1 MGPNQ
6 NSKIVHKFGGQ
17 VDSKESSRTS
27 TDANSVDLIDRPSSI
42 MQGLTNSSSLLSP
55 LSLSCQVSHGILLR
69 ARITQN
75 PTHTSFLHSLKISPK
90 AKPPSLL
97 FSSPPPPP
105 PPHLHLLLRTI
116 IIALEPCALDA
127 EFQHFILR
135 LIKFPYFQ
143 PLLSADTTER
153 KGEQRGGGG
162 GEVKRRPKDE
172 VKTG

>member
-1 MGPNQ
+1 
-6 NSKIVHKFGGQ
+6 
-17 VDSKESSRTS
+17 
-27 TDANSVDLIDRPSSI
+27 

-97 FSSPPPPP
+97 FSSSPPP

-135 LIKFPYFQ
+135 LIKFPYFH
-143 PLLSADTTER
+143 PGAPP
-153 KGEQRGGGG
+153 GGGG
-162 GEVKRRPKDE
+162 APGGEKEAQRRGEDR
-172 VKTG
+172 VTLQIILIAT